1 MGWNVVSKPMYD
13 HIDMKHHHHHALYV
27 ADIIETIIGTLLM
40 ICGGREIACA
50 ILTIL
55 EIVTEDSSF

>member
-1 MGWNVVSKPMYD
+1 MGWNVISKPMYY
-13 HIDMKHHHHHALYV
+13 HIDMTHHHALYV